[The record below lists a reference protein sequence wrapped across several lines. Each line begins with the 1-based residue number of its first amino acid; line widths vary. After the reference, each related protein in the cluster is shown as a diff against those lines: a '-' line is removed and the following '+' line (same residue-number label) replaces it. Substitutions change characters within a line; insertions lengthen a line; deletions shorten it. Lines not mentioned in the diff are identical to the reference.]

1 MGHLPNRTG
10 SGELD
15 TLERWIRESDMPR
28 ATMSD
33 EIMNKI
39 EERTMSRTA
48 AKQKGMLKKTL
59 IAASTAAA
67 LGAGVIG
74 TGFVSPAMAATMSKI
89 PVIGS
94 IFTGVNDAG
103 LQTAAERGIVS
114 SPNLSVTHDGVTLTV
129 ADLLYDGTRLSFAL
143 DRQGVDLETAASPYI
158 TAEEAGPN
166 PNDWIKKR
174 IVPENEQKKGYIER
188 PEVLVNGQPLKFDKG
203 GMGDTTKQ
211 NAYLAEMTGLKNVP
225 DAFELTIRTKVTR
238 VDEPF
243 EFTVP
248 VNVKDKSVTVK
259 PEADT
264 ATASSRGFSYT
275 VDQLV
280 ITPVST
286 RLILDSTGPVPAS
299 KEQSGDYQASMVY
312 YELVDDQGNTVD
324 LNMYGYFH
332 SNPKTEYHVD
342 ELYGAFASTPKSIT
356 IKPYTLTYNKKDW
369 SVVGGGNGSLG
380 ERTYLKDLELTIP
393 VPSDSK

>member
-39 EERTMSRTA
+39 EERTMNRTA

-103 LQTAAERGIVS
+103 LQTAVERGIVS

-129 ADLLYDGTRLSFAL
+129 ADLLYDGTRLSFVL
-143 DRQGVDLETAASPYI
+143 ERQGVDLETAASPYI
-158 TAEEAGPN
+158 AAEEAGPN
-166 PNDWIKKR
+166 PNDWIKER
-174 IVPENEQKKGYIER
+174 IVPEHEQKKGYIER
-188 PEVLVNGQPLKFDKG
+188 PEVLVNGQPLKFDQG
-203 GMGDTTKQ
+203 GMGDRKQ

-259 PEADT
+259 PDAAA
-264 ATASSRGFSYT
+264 ATASSQGFSYT

-286 RLILDSTGPVPAS
+286 RLVLDSTGPVPAS

-312 YELVDDQGNTVD
+312 YELVDDQGNVID
-324 LNMYGYFH
+324 PNRYEYYH

-342 ELYGAFASTPKSIT
+342 ELYGAFTSTPKSIT
-356 IKPYTLTYNKKDW
+356 IKPYTLTYNTKDW

-393 VPSDSK
+393 VPADSK